1 MPQTPSRFDLR
12 PSRTLALWFAGVHGG
27 GALAAWGS
35 SLPATVTSALSVL
48 AAASMVHGLRL
59 HALRS
64 ARNAVV
70 GITLHPEIRIVFSNG
85 RECGARL
92 RSPPLV
98 HAWLVV
104 LRLESDGGNLSV
116 LVPPDSLS
124 SRAAHKEVRVCLRH
138 GGLR

>member
-1 MPQTPSRFDLR
+1 MPQTPTRFDLR
-12 PSRTLALWFAGVHGG
+12 RSRSLALWLTAVHGG
-27 GALAAWGS
+27 GALAVWAS
-35 SLPATVTSALSVL
+35 SLPATVSGVLCVLSAVSLVR
-48 AAASMVHGLRL
+48 GLRL

-70 GITLHPEIRIVFSNG
+70 WIAFHPAIRIGFPDG

-92 RSPPLV
+92 RAAPLA

-104 LRLESDGGNLSV
+104 LRLESDGGRTSV

-124 SRAAHKEVRVCLRH
+124 SRAAHKEVRIWLRH